1 MILSADEEKCFVRCP
16 NAGCEVSAVLRPE
29 KRIPARAQQVWTGC
43 DHVLTGFESARVI
56 LRERRRMLG
65 WTIRDAEVVAGIAED
80 HLAKFERD
88 NWQELPPQARK
99 LPNIDT
105 MVEWAGALGYEVVLR
120 HKGLPPMGLSKV
132 AETSGKA
139 NYRRKRVRVRKAA
152 GK

>member
-1 MILSADEEKCFVRCP
+1 
-16 NAGCEVSAVLRPE
+16 
-29 KRIPARAQQVWTGC
+29 
-43 DHVLTGFESARVI
+43 
-56 LRERRRMLG
+56 MLG